1 MLHMTYQIKDVVA
14 RNKNQRFYNIE
25 MFSLKD
31 INENMRKFT
40 VPLAPK
46 LGHEF
51 FEKNT
56 EYWVSR
62 IADRKT

>member
-46 LGHEF
+46 LRHKF

-56 EYWVSR
+56 EYWVSL
-62 IADRKT
+62 IVNRKT